1 MNDQMTNINDTIFE
15 KIKEIDE
22 NGNEFWGARKLSK
35 IIEYSEFRHFLPVI
49 ERAKEACKNSNQSI
63 EDHLE
68 DYLEMVPIGSGA
80 ERKVESIKLSRFACY
95 LIVQNADPSKPMI
108 KSGIDYFFTSEN
120 TLQNIEF
127 QQEGK
132 LLFYAT
138 PQGNTRIDLSYDGE
152 TFWITQR
159 QMASLFDVEINTINY
174 HLQQIFDTGELNK
187 YSVVRKIRITA
198 ADGKPYL
205 TQIYNLD
212 VVIAVGYR
220 VNSFKATQFRIWATN
235 VIKEFITKGFVIDDE
250 RLKQGNVFGKDH
262 FDDLLERIRE
272 IRVSE
277 RRLYQKITDIYATSS
292 DYNKDAPTTKD
303 FYAKVQNKLH
313 WAIAGN
319 TAAEI
324 VYKNAD
330 AQKPFMGLKTWKQ
343 APEGKI
349 LKTDVTT
356 AKNYLDQEPIKELN
370 QIVSAYLDL
379 AENRATRQIPTTM
392 QEWASFL
399 DNFLQLSS
407 YPILND
413 KGKISAEQAKIKALQ
428 QFEIYR
434 VKQDQDYISDF
445 DKEVKKLKPKPK
457 NNKNNE

>member
-1 MNDQMTNINDTIFE
+1 MKKTTNTNKTIFE
-15 KIKEIDE
+15 QIKETDE
-22 NGNEFWGARKLSK
+22 NGHEYWGARKLSK
-35 IIEYSEFRHFLPVI
+35 ILEYSEFRHFLPVI
-49 ERAKEACKNSNQSI
+49 ERAKETCLNSEHKV
-63 EDHLE
+63 EDHFE
-68 DYLEMVPIGSGA
+68 DYLEEINFGKGA
-80 ERKVESIKLSRFACY
+80 KKDMDSVKLSRFACY
-95 LIVQNADPSKPMI
+95 LVVQNADPSKPMT
-108 KSGIDYFFTSEN
+108 KSGMDYFFTSEN
-120 TLQNIEF
+120 TF
-127 QQEGK
+127 QDIDFQKEGN
-132 LLFYAT
+132 LIFYTT
-138 PQGNTRIDLSYDGE
+138 PHGSTRIDLSYDGE
-152 TFWITQR
+152 TFWVTQK

-198 ADGKPYL
+198 SDGKPYL

-250 RLKQGNVFGKDH
+250 RLKQGSVFGKDH
-262 FDDLLERIRE
+262 FDELLERIRE

-277 RRLYQKITDIYATSS
+277 RRLYQKITDIYATAS
-292 DYNKDAPTTKD
+292 DYNKNAPTTKD

-324 VYKNAD
+324 VYKNVD
-330 AQKPFMGLKTWKQ
+330 AKKPFMGLKTWKQ
-343 APEGKI
+343 APDGKI

-392 QEWASFL
+392 QEWAGFL

-407 YPILND
+407 YPVLQD

-434 VKQDQDYISDF
+434 VKQDKDYISDF
-445 DKEVKKLKPKPK
+445 DKEVKKLKPTPK
-457 NNKNNE
+457 NKNNE